1 MIQVDDLPVPEPAP
15 DDIRATADE
24 IMARAE
30 FNRAEPLLDRLAG
43 WFDRVLNSIFETLSE
58 GGVGSFV
65 AWLLLAVFA
74 ATLVYVLARWL
85 PGPIR
90 RSRTGRRGIEI
101 EANGRSAA
109 IDHRNE
115 AQWRALADEHLAAGR
130 YDEAYRARYRALLA
144 HLVDAGVLA
153 DEPGRTPRE
162 YHQELARVAP
172 VADTPFAELT
182 ENFEQV
188 WYSPA
193 HANERIVLDFGDLE
207 ARVMAGAR
215 S

>member
-1 MIQVDDLPVPEPAP
+1 MIQVEDLPVPEPAA
-15 DDIRATADE
+15 DDVRATADR

-30 FNRAEPLLDRLAG
+30 FNEPEPLLDRLAG
-43 WFDRVLNSIFETLSE
+43 WLDRVVSSLFDTLSE
-58 GGVGSFV
+58 GGVGSFI
-65 AWLLLAVFA
+65 AWLLLAAFVA
-74 ATLVYVLARWL
+74 ALVYVMARWL

-90 RSRTGRRGIEI
+90 RSRAGR
-101 EANGRSAA
+101 NGVEVDTPARSVV
-109 IDHRNE
+109 DRRNE

-130 YDEAYRARYRALLA
+130 YEEAYRARYRALLA
-144 HLVDAGVLA
+144 HLIDAGVLA

-162 YHQELARVAP
+162 YQQELAQVAP

-193 HANERIVLDFGDLE
+193 HADERTVLDFGELE
-207 ARVMAGAR
+207 ARVLAGAR

>member
-1 MIQVDDLPVPEPAP
+1 MIQVDDLPVPQPAP
-15 DDIRATADE
+15 DDVRATADT

-30 FNRAEPLLDRLAG
+30 FNQAEPLLDRLAG
-43 WFDRVLNSIFETLSE
+43 WLDRVLNSLFQTLSE
-58 GGVGSFV
+58 GGVGSFI
-65 AWLLLAVFA
+65 AWLLLAAFA
-74 ATLVYVLARWL
+74 GALAYVMARWL
-85 PGPIR
+85 PGPIG
-90 RSRTGRRGIEI
+90 RSRAGRRGIEV
-101 EANGRSAA
+101 ETNGRSD
-109 IDHRNE
+109 IDHPNE
-115 AQWRALADEHLAAGR
+115 AQWRALADEHQAAGR

-144 HLVDAGVLA
+144 HLIDAGVLA

-162 YHQELARVAP
+162 YHQELAQVAP

-207 ARVMAGAR
+207 ARVLAGAR